1 MYEGD
6 TPLAER
12 RGQAL
17 TLDRDLLRELLGSEE
32 LREPARPGG
41 ARRASSAS
49 CSAWADGEGPT
60 DGSTT
65 CCAGAGDLTMDELHE
80 RLGAGSAAWLDDL
93 VAERRAL
100 ILPLA
105 GEERAIAA
113 EDAGRYRD
121 ALGAMPPAGVPAAF
135 LDPVPDALRS
145 LLARYAR
152 RRGPFTSE
160 EAAARYGLAVGV
172 AETELRALEADEKLV
187 RGSLRPGSTA
197 HEWCDPDVLRR
208 IRRASVA
215 ALRKEVEPVDGAA
228 LARFEPGWH
237 GVDRGTRGALDRLRD
252 TLVPLQG
259 LPLAPDVLER
269 DVLPRRVPGYRQDW
283 LDALCSGGELVWVG
297 VEGGKV
303 ALLFRDE
310 APLLGRPPGA
320 APPPVGES
328 HAAVRAALAT
338 GPRFFGDLV
347 RETDLPQSELLAAL
361 FDLAWAGEVTNDAFA
376 PLRSPRAARGA
387 AAAAPRTP
395 AAGRRL
401 VRRRQ
406 APTGAAQ
413 GRWSLAEGLFAG
425 PPAERDRQRALA
437 ELLLER
443 YGVVTRAAVQA
454 EGLSGGSARS
464 TAPCATSR
472 RSEPAAAATSWPA
485 PAGPQFA
492 LAGAVERLREL
503 RDEPDPPETLV
514 LAASDPAN
522 PYGAALPW
530 PARAAGRA
538 SRSAGAYVVLDGG
551 HPVLFC
557 ERGGRTLLTLDDDQG
572 RVGRAVEALAAEVK
586 RGRPTRLGLERID
599 GEAAIGSP
607 LEPVLR
613 GVGFLAGP
621 RRLTLRAPRG

>member
-1 MYEGD
+1 
-6 TPLAER
+6 
-12 RGQAL
+12 
-17 TLDRDLLRELLGSEE
+17 
-32 LREPARPGG
+32 
-41 ARRASSAS
+41 
-49 CSAWADGEGPT
+49 
-60 DGSTT
+60 
-65 CCAGAGDLTMDELHE
+65 
-80 RLGAGSAAWLDDL
+80 
-93 VAERRAL
+93 
-100 ILPLA
+100 
-105 GEERAIAA
+105 
-113 EDAGRYRD
+113 
-121 ALGAMPPAGVPAAF
+121 MPPPGVPAAF

-145 LLARYAR
+145 LLHRYAR
-152 RRGPFTSE
+152 RRGPFTTD

-172 AETELRALEADEKLV
+172 AESELRGLEADEKLV
-187 RGSLRPGSTA
+187 RGSLRPGSTG

-228 LARFEPGWH
+228 LVRFEPGWH
-237 GVDRGTRGALDRLRD
+237 GVDRGTRGSLDRLRD
-252 TLVPLQG
+252 ALVPLQG

-297 VEGGKV
+297 VDGGKV

-320 APPPVGES
+320 AAPPAGES
-328 HAAVRAALAT
+328 HAAVRAALAG

-347 RETDLPQSELLAAL
+347 RETNLPQSELLAAL

-387 AAAAPRTP
+387 AAATPRAP

-413 GRWSLAEGLFAG
+413 GRWSLADGLFAG
-425 PPAERDRQRALA
+425 PPDERDRQRALA

-454 EGLSGGSARS
+454 EGLSGGFGAVYAALRDLE
-464 TAPCATSR
+464 TLGACR
-472 RSEPAAAATSWPA
+472 RGYFV
-485 PAGPQFA
+485 AGAGGAQFA

-503 RDEPDPPETLV
+503 RDEPDLPETVV

-572 RVGRAVEALAAEVK
+572 RVGRAVEALAAEVR
-586 RGRPTRLGLERID
+586 RGRPPRLGLERID

-613 GVGFLAGP
+613 AVGFLAGP
-621 RRLTLRAPRG
+621 RRLSLRAPRA